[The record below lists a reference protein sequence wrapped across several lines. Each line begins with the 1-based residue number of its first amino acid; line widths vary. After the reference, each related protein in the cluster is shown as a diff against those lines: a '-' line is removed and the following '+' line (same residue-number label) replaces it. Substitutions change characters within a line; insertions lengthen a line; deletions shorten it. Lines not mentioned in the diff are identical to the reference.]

1 MDCVLT
7 LNKIVEI
14 PINGL
19 LKSYR
24 NINLL
29 QKDIITDIGMIKENS
44 KDEYILKKTNF
55 EINGE
60 KEITYNQSYIIK
72 KKRLEVP
79 SISLINLPNIDINNT
94 NIEFDI
100 EILGSY
106 KKKIYYTNQPIP
118 NNYYNNLNIQINI
131 ESKNLTTTTK
141 SILNSV

>member
-55 EINGE
+55 
-60 KEITYNQSYIIK
+60 
-72 KKRLEVP
+72 
-79 SISLINLPNIDINNT
+79 
-94 NIEFDI
+94 
-100 EILGSY
+100 
-106 KKKIYYTNQPIP
+106 
-118 NNYYNNLNIQINI
+118 
-131 ESKNLTTTTK
+131 
-141 SILNSV
+141 